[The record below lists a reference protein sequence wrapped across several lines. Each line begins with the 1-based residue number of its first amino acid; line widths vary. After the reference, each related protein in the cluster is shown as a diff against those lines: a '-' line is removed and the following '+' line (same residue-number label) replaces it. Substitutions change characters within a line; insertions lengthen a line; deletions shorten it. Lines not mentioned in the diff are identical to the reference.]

1 MAEKKK
7 PKAKSTN
14 VEKDMRIN
22 RFARLL
28 SNGGTRSDCLQY
40 GASQWG
46 LSVRQSDQYIAWA
59 RDVLKD
65 DWEIDRRTF
74 TAELLSQLA
83 SLQKESRKNGQGH
96 IALGCINSAAKL
108 AQLIQ

>member
-1 MAEKKK
+1 MAKKIG
-7 PKAKSTN
+7 KAAM
-14 VEKDMRIN
+14 DMRVN
-22 RFARLL
+22 RIARLL
-28 SNGGTRSDCLQY
+28 ANGGTRSDCMQY
-40 GASQWG
+40 AAAQWG
-46 LSVRQSDQYIAWA
+46 IATRSTDELIARARQ
-59 RDVLKD
+59 VLRD

-108 AQLIQ
+108 AQLMN

>member
-1 MAEKKK
+1 MAKRS
-7 PKAKSTN
+7 KAN
-14 VEKDMRIN
+14 NAEVQLRVN
-22 RFARLL
+22 RVARLL
-28 SNGGTRSDCLQY
+28 SNGAVRSEVLQFC
-40 GASQWG
+40 ANEWG
-46 LSVRQSDQYIAWA
+46 LKVRQADIYIQKA
-59 RDVLKD
+59 RQILAD

>member
-1 MAEKKK
+1 MGK
-7 PKAKSTN
+7 KSTKAEIDIR
-14 VEKDMRIN
+14 VN
-22 RFARLL
+22 RVARML
-28 SNGGTRSDCLQY
+28 SNGAVRSEILQY
-40 GASQWG
+40 SSKEWG
-46 LSVRQSDQYIAWA
+46 VSIRCADEYIKKARNLLSE
-59 RDVLKD
+59 

-108 AQLIQ
+108 AQLMN

>member
-1 MAEKKK
+1 MAKKIG
-7 PKAKSTN
+7 KAAM
-14 VEKDMRIN
+14 DMRIN
-22 RFARLL
+22 RIARLL
-28 SNGGTRSDCLQY
+28 ANGGTRSDCIQY
-40 GASQWG
+40 ASREWG
-46 LSVRQSDQYIAWA
+46 VGPRSTDTLIARA
-59 RDVLKD
+59 REILRD